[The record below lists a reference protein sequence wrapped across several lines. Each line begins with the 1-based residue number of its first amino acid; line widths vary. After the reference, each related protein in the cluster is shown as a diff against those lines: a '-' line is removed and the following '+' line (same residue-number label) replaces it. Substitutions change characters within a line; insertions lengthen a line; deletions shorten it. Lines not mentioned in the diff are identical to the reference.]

1 MRLGARQRLVPEAA
15 ARLPSDAKASQA
27 TLYNELEPP
36 LPQVQKSYSRFRS
49 HKRQQDYRGSWT
61 RLLPTQKMRRFNP
74 FDRLQLIIRKQYQN
88 VGFCTLKESDEK
100 GRFTG
105 CQDRKDGCCKT
116 KAHDVLANTSRRVD
130 LRVEVLRA
138 EHYGEKVCKNGR
150 KGPFCKERMTN
161 IRFLPTAT
169 YFEIF

>member
-1 MRLGARQRLVPEAA
+1 MMRF
-15 ARLPSDAKASQA
+15 K
-27 TLYNELEPP
+27 
-36 LPQVQKSYSRFRS
+36 
-49 HKRQQDYRGSWT
+49 
-61 RLLPTQKMRRFNP
+61 P
-74 FDRLQLIIRKQYQN
+74 FDRLQLIIGIRCQN

-100 GRFTG
+100 WRFTG
-105 CQDRKDGCCKT
+105 FQGPKDGCCKT

-161 IRFLPTAT
+161 TRFLPTAT
-169 YFEIF
+169 